1 MRTKPKDLHKG
12 KFGEKKI
19 LLNSYETY
27 QEKKMV
33 VRNENELVNAMR
45 TCE

>member
-12 KFGEKKI
+12 KFGEKKDI
-19 LLNSYETY
+19 VKFIWNLSR
-27 QEKKMV
+27 KKMV